1 VGEVRTFLEIPSAAV
16 KEFHSQHRHRRSE
29 RGNHAMAQDKIR
41 SVAAAARLKGDYTPG
56 MLREQAVATE
66 GLWAGLV
73 RTDAGMTSGWHHHG
87 DYETAIYVLSG
98 RLRME
103 SGAGGSEVVEA
114 GPGDFVHVP
123 RETIHRE
130 SNPSSEESQLIV
142 VRAGTGEP
150 VFNVEEPES

>member
-1 VGEVRTFLEIPSAAV
+1 VAQSEIY
-16 KEFHSQHRHRRSE
+16 
-29 RGNHAMAQDKIR
+29 
-41 SVAAAARLKGDYTPG
+41 SVAAADRLTGDYTPG
-56 MLREQAVATE
+56 LVREQAVATE
-66 GLWAGLV
+66 AMWAGLV

-103 SGAGGSEVVEA
+103 WGSGGSEVVEA
-114 GPGDFVHVP
+114 EPGDFVHVP
-123 RETIHRE
+123 RRTTHRE

-150 VFNVEEPES
+150 VFNVGEPEN